1 MQHAGNKEAVQI
13 ALEFFKGNYALNL
26 GAAAIL
32 IILALL
38 RGIPLL
44 GIFFVF
50 AYSILSFAVQVYVAR
65 RAAEVE
71 HPQEMRDVARES
83 KLGDLFIRHLDI
95 AAGGFL
101 GFFLIMLLLLV
112 IYVALIGS
120 GITLM
125 AVSQGDLQSAVA
137 SAGGSGAILG
147 MFLLMLLILWLGY
160 VIPGVMG
167 EVISAESFTEAFR
180 KSLLLFSPSFWKRT
194 LNGAYFRLILIWSI
208 IEFVAALVLTA
219 IGSTFILL
227 PVALLGIYLISL
239 YNAAVYLFASK
250 ALAD

>member
-1 MQHAGNKEAVQI
+1 MKEAGNKEAVQV

-38 RGIPLL
+38 KGIPLL
-44 GIFFVF
+44 GIFFAF
-50 AYSILSFAVQVYVAR
+50 AYPILSFAVQIYVAR
-65 RAAEVE
+65 EAAGVE
-71 HPQEMRDVARES
+71 RPEEMRDVARQT
-83 KLGDLFIRHLDI
+83 KLNDLFTRHLDI

-101 GFFLIMLLLLV
+101 GLFLIMLLLLFLFA
-112 IYVALIGS
+112 ALMGS
-120 GITLM
+120 AVNLQ

-137 SAGGSGAILG
+137 SAAGSGAILG
-147 MFLLMLLILWLGY
+147 MLLLMLLMLWLGY

-167 EVISAESFTEAFR
+167 EVIFAESFSEAFR

-194 LNGAYFRLILIWSI
+194 LNGNYFRLILLWSI
-208 IEFVAALVLTA
+208 IVFVAALVLSA

-239 YNAAVYLFASK
+239 YNAAIYLFARN
-250 ALAD
+250 ALSE